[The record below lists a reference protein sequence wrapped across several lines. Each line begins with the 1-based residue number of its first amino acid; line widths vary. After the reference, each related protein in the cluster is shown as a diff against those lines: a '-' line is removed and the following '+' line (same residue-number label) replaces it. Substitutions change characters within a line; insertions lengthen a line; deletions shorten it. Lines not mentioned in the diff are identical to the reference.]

1 VQTCLLDLPY
11 NRFLEETDI
20 NVFPLLVEGKKMNKG
35 ERLEDPIVA
44 LKVAMPDLLNRL
56 SGEV

>member
-1 VQTCLLDLPY
+1 MCLLGLPY

-20 NVFPLLVEGKKMNKG
+20 NTFPRLEGKKMNKG
-35 ERLEDPIVA
+35 ERLEDLRVA

-56 SGEV
+56 PGEV

>member
-44 LKVAMPDLLNRL
+44 LKVAMSDLLNRL
-56 SGEV
+56 SGED